1 MKRLRVLDIFSGC
14 GGLSL
19 GAHRA
24 GFETCL
30 AIDVDPILTSS
41 YSTNFPGVKLLRED
55 IRGLTSSV
63 ILEQAGGRI
72 DGVVGGPPCQG
83 FSEIGRRDADDPR
96 RDLLHEFFRIVFMVR
111 PRFFVME
118 NVRGLMFE
126 NNRELLDR
134 ELSRMESR
142 YKIFG
147 PVVVEASEYG
157 AATKRPRIF
166 VIGIDQV
173 YCDIDFMEKLSKQK
187 KDPATVRQAIGDL
200 KTAKRVRTDLDGLDW
215 WRYNKQPSDA
225 STYAKRARM
234 GRGGRA
240 LTYFSGHRRTDH
252 STNTIT
258 RFGSV
263 EPGKSDV
270 VGKHLRLK
278 WSGQAPTLRAGTG
291 SDRGSYQSVRPLH
304 PEENRVIT
312 VREAARLQGFPDWF
326 RFHPTVWHSFRM
338 IGNSVSPFVSNAVL
352 TAIRHSM

>member
-1 MKRLRVLDIFSGC
+1 MKQLRILDIFSGC

-55 IRGLTSSV
+55 IRKLTSSV

-83 FSEIGRRDADDPR
+83 FSEIGRRDVDDPR
-96 RDLLHEFFRIVFMVR
+96 RDLLHEFFRVVFKIR

-126 NNRELLDR
+126 ANRELLDV
-134 ELSRMESR
+134 ELSRIKSR

-166 VIGIDQV
+166 VVGIDPE
-173 YCDIDFMEKLSKQK
+173 YCDVDFMEKLSKQK

-200 KTAKRVRTDLDGLDW
+200 KKAKSVRTDADGLDW
-215 WRYNKQPSDA
+215 W
-225 STYAKRARM
+225 TYTKEPLDTSPYARRA
-234 GRGGRA
+234 RA
-240 LTYFSGHRRTDH
+240 LTYFSGHRRTSH
-252 STNTIT
+252 STDTVK
-258 RFGSV
+258 RFGLV
-263 EPGKSDV
+263 EPGKSDSI
-270 VGKHLRLK
+270 GKHLRLK
-278 WSGQAPTLRAGTG
+278 WGGQAPTLRAGTG

-304 PEENRVIT
+304 PEEDRVIT

-326 RFHPTVWHSFRM
+326 RFHPAVWHSFRM

>member
-19 GAHRA
+19 GVHRA

-30 AIDVDPILTSS
+30 AIDIDPILTSS

-55 IRGLTSSV
+55 ISKLTASV
-63 ILEQAGGRI
+63 ILDQAGGRI

-96 RDLLHEFFRIVFMVR
+96 RDLLHEFFRIVFKVR

-126 NNRELLDR
+126 NNRELLDI

-147 PVVVEASEYG
+147 PVVVEASDYG

-166 VIGIDQV
+166 VVGIDPD
-173 YCDIDFMEKLSKQK
+173 YCEVDFMEKLSKQK
-187 KDPATVRQAIGDL
+187 QDPATVRQAIGDL
-200 KTAKRVRTDLDGLDW
+200 KRAKSVRTDLNGLDW
-215 WRYNKQPSDA
+215 WTYTKRPSDA
-225 STYAKRARM
+225 SPYAKRARM

-240 LTYFSGHRRTDH
+240 LTYFSGHKRTDH
-252 STNTIT
+252 STNTIK
-258 RFGSV
+258 RFGLV
-263 EPGKSDV
+263 EPGKADA
-270 VGKHLRLK
+270 VGKHIRLK
-278 WSGQAPTLRAGTG
+278 WDGQSPTLRAGTG
-291 SDRGSYQSVRPLH
+291 ADRGSYQSVRPLH

-312 VREAARLQGFPDWF
+312 VREAARLQGFRECFSGSIRPLDPD
-326 RFHPTVWHSFRM
+326 
-338 IGNSVSPFVSNAVL
+338 
-352 TAIRHSM
+352 

>member
-41 YSTNFPGVKLLRED
+41 YPINFPGVKLLRED
-55 IRGLTSSV
+55 IRKLTSSA
-63 ILEQAGGRI
+63 ILDQAGGRI

-83 FSEIGRRDADDPR
+83 FSEIGRRDIDDPR
-96 RDLLHEFFRIVFMVR
+96 RDLLHEFFRVVFKVR

-126 NNRELLDR
+126 DNRELLDV
-134 ELSRMESR
+134 ELSRLESR
-142 YKIFG
+142 YKMFG

-157 AATKRPRIF
+157 AATRRPRIF
-166 VIGIDQV
+166 VVGIDPQ
-173 YCDIDFMEKLSKQK
+173 YCEVDFMEKLSKQK
-187 KDPATVRQAIGDL
+187 QDPATVRQAIGDL
-200 KTAKRVRTDLDGLDW
+200 KRAKSVRTDSDGLDW
-215 WRYNKQPSDA
+215 WTYTKGSSGA
-225 STYAKRARM
+225 SPYAKRART

-252 STNTIT
+252 SMDTIK

-263 EPGKSDV
+263 EPGKSDS
-270 VGKHLRLK
+270 VGKHLRLR
-278 WSGQAPTLRAGTG
+278 WGGQAPTLRAGTG

-304 PEENRVIT
+304 PEEDRVIT

-338 IGNSVSPFVSNAVL
+338 IGNSVSPFVSSAVL
-352 TAIRHSM
+352 KAIRLSM